1 MASFNRVVLLGNL
14 TADPEV
20 RYTASELA
28 IVDVGVAINER
39 VKRGGEY
46 VDEVSYI
53 DVTFFGRTAE
63 VAGEYLSKGAPA
75 LIEGRLKQERWQT
88 DDGQRRSRVKVI
100 AERLTL
106 LGRRDRKSQQADP
119 VTATAESEF

>member
-28 IVDVGVAINER
+28 IVDVGVAVNER

-46 VDEVSYI
+46 ADEVSYI

-63 VAGEYLSKGAPA
+63 VAGEYLSKGSPA
-75 LIEGRLKQERWQT
+75 LIEGRLKQERWQA

-106 LGRRDRKSQQADP
+106 LGRRDREGQQADP
-119 VTATAESEF
+119 VAATAESEF

>member
-28 IVDVGVAINER
+28 IVDVGVAVNER

-46 VDEVSYI
+46 VDEVSYL

-63 VAGEYLSKGAPA
+63 VAGEYLTKGSPA

-106 LGRRDRKSQQADP
+106 LGRRDREGQQADP
-119 VTATAESEF
+119 VAATAESEF

>member
-14 TADPEV
+14 TAEPEV
-20 RYTASELA
+20 RHMQNEMAV
-28 IVDVGVAINER
+28 VDVGVAINER

-46 VDEVSYI
+46 VDEVSYL

-63 VAGEYLSKGAPA
+63 IVGEFLSKGSPA
-75 LIEGRLKQERWQT
+75 LIEGRLKQERWQA

-106 LGRRDRKSQQADP
+106 IGRRNREEEVAEPVSQSAG
-119 VTATAESEF
+119 AEF

>member
-28 IVDVGVAINER
+28 IVDVGVAVNER

-46 VDEVSYI
+46 VDEVSYL

-63 VAGEYLSKGAPA
+63 VAGEYLTKGSPA

-106 LGRRDRKSQQADP
+106 LGRRDRESQQADP
-119 VTATAESEF
+119 VAATAESEF

>member
-28 IVDVGVAINER
+28 IVDVGVAVNER

-46 VDEVSYI
+46 VDEVSYL

-63 VAGEYLSKGAPA
+63 VAGEYLTKGSPA

-106 LGRRDRKSQQADP
+106 HGRRDREGQQADP
-119 VTATAESEF
+119 VAATAESEF